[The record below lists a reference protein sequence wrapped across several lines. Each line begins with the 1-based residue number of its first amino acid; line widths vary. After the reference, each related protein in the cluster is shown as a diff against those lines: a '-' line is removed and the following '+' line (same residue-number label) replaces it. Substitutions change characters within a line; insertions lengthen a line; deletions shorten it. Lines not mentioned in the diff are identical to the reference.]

1 MSNFFPRHT
10 IAHPRVEEPSAF
22 RRISFS
28 LVEMA
33 VIAGVLLRI
42 YRSFVLT
49 HGSNSWLYLGGSFA
63 LGLVFLLA
71 MLTMHLANYTL
82 RRWVWRVPLFGVVE
96 LAAEMATSLFLI
108 WLGREPN
115 GTVRAT
121 LGDWPAM
128 VGTAFAY
135 RFTAVLIWALVL
147 AGAVTIVR
155 RTMVHQDESDD
166 EDDEAVPHL
175 EERNRSASGSQVLL

>member
-1 MSNFFPRHT
+1 MSTFFPRHT
-10 IAHPRVEEPSAF
+10 VATRVEEPGAF

-33 VIAGVLLRI
+33 VIAGVVLRI

-63 LGLVFLLA
+63 VGLVFLLA
-71 MLTMHLANYTL
+71 MLTMHLANFTL
-82 RRWVWRVPLFGVVE
+82 RRWVWRAPLFGVVE
-96 LAAEMATSLFLI
+96 VAAEMAASLLLI

-115 GTVRAT
+115 GTVRAVMS
-121 LGDWPAM
+121 DWPAM
-128 VGTAFAY
+128 AASAFAY
-135 RFTAVLIWALVL
+135 RFVAVLLWALVL

-166 EDDEAVPHL
+166 EDDEAVDVVAH
-175 EERNRSASGSQVLL
+175 ERSASGSQVVM